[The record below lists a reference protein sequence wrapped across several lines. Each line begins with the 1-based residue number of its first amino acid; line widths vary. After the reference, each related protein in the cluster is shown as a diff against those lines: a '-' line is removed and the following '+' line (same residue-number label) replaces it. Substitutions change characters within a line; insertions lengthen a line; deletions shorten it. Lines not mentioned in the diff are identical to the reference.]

1 MAKIDDDLTHTQ
13 RKLGGV
19 LWHFLR
25 VEDELRVADCIMVF
39 GGHDPGVAKR
49 AEELYMGKWARKVL
63 VTGGDAHVPEDSR
76 GKLGPTE
83 ADVIV
88 SLLKSSGVRN
98 EDLIVERRAKNTSE
112 NFWFTESLLKD
123 LGLRLQSFIL
133 VTKPYAE
140 KRTLATA
147 YNRWPD
153 KKFIVGGSQI
163 TYEEYLRCGI
173 RVRKIISMMVG
184 EVQRL
189 CSYVGQGFIAPV
201 TVPLEV
207 QEAADELQALGFD
220 ERRID

>member
-1 MAKIDDDLTHTQ
+1 MAEIDDDLTQTQ
-13 RKLGGV
+13 RKLGGL

-25 VEDELRVADCIMVF
+25 VEDKLRVADCIMVL

-49 AEELYMGKWARKVL
+49 AEEIYKSNWARKVL
-63 VTGGDAHVPEDSR
+63 VTGGDANVPEDSR

-83 ADVIV
+83 ADVIAG
-88 SLLKSSGVRN
+88 LLESNGVRN
-98 EDLIVERRAKNTSE
+98 EDLIVERKATNTSE
-112 NFWFTESLLKD
+112 NFWFTERLLKELG
-123 LGLRLQSFIL
+123 LGLRSFIL

-147 YNRWPD
+147 CNRWPD
-153 KKFIVGGSQI
+153 KEFIVGGSPI
-163 TYEEYLRCGI
+163 TYEDYLRCGI

-189 CSYVGQGFIAPV
+189 RSYVGQGFIVPV
-201 TVPLEV
+201 TIPSEV
-207 QEAADELQALGFD
+207 QKAADELLALGFD